1 MTIKRIPKVNV
12 SQAVFEQMKEQI
24 FSGNWPP
31 GSKIPSENEL
41 AKMFGVSRISVRSA
55 LQKLNTLGLV
65 YSRQGGGTFVTD
77 LTADVYL
84 TSLIP
89 AFALGKHDL
98 LEILEFRRIY
108 EIENARLAAL
118 RRTEKDLERL
128 RCIVDRMHQVKED
141 LSMFS
146 VEDLNFHLE
155 LARATKNSLILKV
168 AQITRD
174 ILRCHME
181 EIVAFRGTK
190 EGLYY
195 HPLILEA
202 VAAQDAPRATELM
215 AEHIETMIEDIRERY
230 PEGILKNGLEER
242 RKNRGES
249 RPTNSKG

>member
-12 SQAVFEQMKEQI
+12 SQAVFEQMREQI

-55 LQKLNTLGLV
+55 LQKLSTLGLV
-65 YSRQGGGTFVTD
+65 YSKQGGGTFVAD
-77 LTADVYL
+77 VTADVYL
-84 TSLIP
+84 NSLIP
-89 AFALGKHDL
+89 VLALGKHDL

-128 RCIVDRMHQVKED
+128 RAIVDRMHKSKDD
-141 LSMFS
+141 LSLFS
-146 VEDLNFHLE
+146 LEDLNFHLE

-181 EIVAFRGTK
+181 EVVTFRGTAA
-190 EGLYY
+190 GLYY

-202 VAAQDAPRATELM
+202 VAAQDAQRAAELM
-215 AEHIETMIEDIRERY
+215 AEHIDMAIKDIKEGY
-230 PEGILKNGLEER
+230 PEEMLRYGREGRTK
-242 RKNRGES
+242 S
-249 RPTNSKG
+249 RWENSQAKS